1 MATQLN
7 NWLSIDKTSGTGNA
21 EITLTASSYNE
32 LVERAASLKIQAQ
45 SINAILNVKQ
55 KAESSNDYFWV
66 EFEEIG
72 GAIQFVPKHTLLAN
86 SNIKMSYSF
95 DGNVWTDFNVA
106 GSSPTIE
113 MGDHKKIYL
122 YNKSR
127 RLFIGGDIWYGITI
141 KFLNKNCKIGGD
153 ASALA
158 ELGGYAFHRT
168 FYGNN
173 LLTDA
178 SALILPWDRLEEFC
192 FESMFSHCRNLQ
204 YAPQLPATTLAKG
217 CYEDMFSICT
227 SLTTAPILPATTLV
241 QYCYM
246 LMFGGC
252 SNLNHIEMYATD
264 ISADSCLS
272 GWVGSHSIEGIGD
285 SGGDVGDSVGVA
297 PTGLFVKKDGV
308 DIPIDSPDGIPTGWT
323 VRIKGKPSNDYFWI
337 EFEETGGVVSW
348 SVYDK
353 VNIDIQYSFDG
364 YHWETMPKDLTKERN
379 SLSMGDNL
387 IVHLRNTTK
396 TVFGYEI
403 NGNVTTF
410 FSFELDFNSRA
421 KIGGN
426 MSSMTDMYEYCLDS
440 FIKYGNTTLTDAS
453 ELILPWDTVDVGCY
467 CRMFSHCT
475 NLVYPPQLPATIFRK
490 VKDGFELSPTD
501 GCYADMFY
509 GCTSLTSAPELP
521 ATTLADDCYNE
532 MFCGCTSLTTAPE
545 LPATTLGRH
554 CYWAMFRGCTSLTK
568 APSILPCTDLGNMYD
583 GGDSYYQY
591 MFNGC
596 TSLRTAPV
604 LPAKIVGTNNYANM
618 FYDCTSLNY
627 IKVLATEWAVLKD
640 WETAKN
646 WVYNV
651 APTGTFVKAAANTD
665 IPIDSADGIP
675 SGWTVRIEGNPSN
688 EYFWIEFEDV
698 GGSISDMDKRFITC
712 EYSFDGVTWKNTPNT
727 LSMGNN
733 TLVYFRGNGGG
744 GYENRERN
752 VPIKMNSVKAKI
764 GGDITSI
771 FSKMDVFVCEVMFR
785 DCTNLTDASELI
797 LPWATL
803 DLACYEQMF
812 KGCTSLVS
820 APQLPATTLAERC
833 YSRMFENCTSLVN
846 APALPATTLVEACYS
861 SMFIGCTN
869 LTTAP
874 ELPATT
880 LAINCYGGM
889 FENCASLTSAPILPA
904 TTLEWNC
911 YSGMFSGCT
920 SLTSAPQLPATTL
933 DDNCYAQM
941 FNGCSSLTTAPEL
954 PATTLARD
962 CYGYMFWKCTSL
974 TSAPELPATTLA
986 DDCYNEMFCGC
997 TSLTTAPELPATTL
1011 TNSCYRGMFYNCTS
1025 LVNAT
1030 ELPATTL
1037 ADGCYDSMFY
1047 GCTSLTS
1054 APELPATTLADS
1066 CYGWMFLFCTS
1077 LTTAPVLPAAT
1088 LTDYCYKHMFA
1099 SCTSLNY
1106 IKMLATNIS
1115 AEECLYGWVD
1125 GLSQTGTF
1133 VKHTNNKNIPIDS
1146 VNGIP
1151 SGWTVYNE
1159 GNPDVPTDPDVPN
1172 TEQLKQ
1178 QYFWIEFEEVN
1189 GVIRGLTNDKT
1200 DMHHSFDGVTWET
1213 TPNEL
1218 SMGENRLVYF
1228 RNDSKNIN
1236 GLNIK
1241 FNSRVKIG
1249 GDMSS
1254 MTDMH
1259 SQCCRYLFRGNTFN
1273 KDTYLTDASELIL
1286 PWETSAV
1293 GCYQQ
1298 MFANCTALS
1307 GVPQLPATNLNTD
1320 CYQGMFE
1327 NCANITTAPVL
1338 PATTLGI
1345 GCYWSMFAGCT
1356 KLNYVKMMATDVSAK
1371 DCLLG
1376 WVNNVATTGTF
1387 VKHPDAVIPSGS
1399 DGIPDGWTVETA
1411 TV

>member
-1 MATQLN
+1 MVQLN
-7 NWLSIDKTSGTGNA
+7 DWLSIDKVSGTGNA

-153 ASALA
+153 VSALA
-158 ELGGYAFHRT
+158 ELGGSAFHRT

-204 YAPQLPATTLAKG
+204 YAPKLPATTLAKG

-272 GWVGSHSIEGIGD
+272 GWVGSHSIDGIGD

-348 SVYDK
+348 AVYDK

-364 YHWETMPKDLTKERN
+364 LNWRTIPKDLTKERN

-387 IVHLRNTTK
+387 FVHLRNTTK
-396 TVFGYEI
+396 TVFGYKI
-403 NGNVTTF
+403 NGNVTNF

-490 VKDGFELSPTD
+490 VKDGFELIPVD
-501 GCYADMFY
+501 GCYEDMFY

-521 ATTLADDCYNE
+521 ATTLTDNCYNE

-568 APSILPCTDLGNMYD
+568 APSILPCTDLGNKYD

-627 IKVLATEWAVLKD
+627 IKVLATEWAVLED

-665 IPIDSADGIP
+665 IPIDSPNGIP

-698 GGSISDMDKRFITC
+698 GGSISDMDKRFSTC
-712 EYSFDGVTWKNTPNT
+712 EYSFDGVTWDYVPNT
-727 LSMGNN
+727 ISMGNN
-733 TLVYFRGNGGG
+733 TLVYFRGENGIRDQ
-744 GYENRERN
+744 Y
-752 VPIKMNSVKAKI
+752 VSVKINDVRARI
-764 GGDITSI
+764 GGDMSSLLPSLTGIYEG
-771 FSKMDVFVCEVMFR
+771 VCRNMFK
-785 DCTNLTDASELI
+785 DNTNLTDASELI
-797 LPWATL
+797 LPWTTL
-803 DLACYEQMF
+803 DRGFFYDNMF
-812 KGCTSLVS
+812 S
-820 APQLPATTLAERC
+820 
-833 YSRMFENCTSLVN
+833 
-846 APALPATTLVEACYS
+846 
-861 SMFIGCTN
+861 GCTN
-869 LTTAP
+869 LINAP
-874 ELPATT
+874 K
-880 LAINCYGGM
+880 
-889 FENCASLTSAPILPA
+889 ILPA
-904 TTLEWNC
+904 TTL
-911 YSGMFSGCT
+911 YSGCYLRMFSGCT
-920 SLTSAPQLPATTL
+920 SLV
-933 DDNCYAQM
+933 
-941 FNGCSSLTTAPEL
+941 G
-954 PATTLARD
+954 
-962 CYGYMFWKCTSL
+962 
-974 TSAPELPATTLA
+974 APELPATTLA
-986 DDCYNEMFCGC
+986 DSCYGWMFENC
-997 TSLTTAPELPATTL
+997 TSLVNVPALPATTL

-1054 APELPATTLADS
+1054 APELPATTLANS
-1066 CYGWMFLFCTS
+1066 CYNSMFADCRSLTTAPELPATTLASYCYCYMFLFCTS

-1307 GVPQLPATNLNTD
+1307 GVPQLPPTTLAVD

-1338 PATTLGI
+1338 PATTLI
-1345 GCYWSMFAGCT
+1345 KGCYWSMFAGCT
-1356 KLNYVKMMATDVSAK
+1356 SLNYVKMMATDVSAK

-1376 WVNNVATTGTF
+1376 WVNNVAPTGTF
-1387 VKHPDAVIPSGS
+1387 VKHPNADIPSGR

>member
-1 MATQLN
+1 MVQLN
-7 NWLSIDKTSGTGNA
+7 DWLSIDKVSGTGNA
-21 EITLTASSYNE
+21 EITLTASSYDE

-55 KAESSNDYFWV
+55 KAERSNDYFWV
-66 EFEEIG
+66 EFEEVG

-95 DGNVWTDFNVA
+95 DGNVWTDFNIA

-158 ELGGYAFHRT
+158 ELGGSAFHRT

-204 YAPQLPATTLAKG
+204 YAPKLPATTLAKG

-272 GWVGSHSIEGIGD
+272 GWVGSHSIDGIGD

-297 PTGLFVKKDGV
+297 PTGTFVKKDGV

-337 EFEETGGVVSW
+337 EFEEIGGVVSW

-387 IVHLRNTTK
+387 FVHLRNTTK

-403 NGNVTTF
+403 NGNITNF
-410 FSFELDFNSRA
+410 FPFELDFNSRA

-675 SGWTVRIEGNPSN
+675 SGWTISVEGKPSN
-688 EYFWIEFEDV
+688 EYFWVEFEDV
-698 GGSISDMDKRFITC
+698 GGSISDMDIRFDVC
-712 EYSFDGVTWKNTPNT
+712 EYSFDGATWKNTPNT
-727 LSMGNN
+727 LSMGDNR
-733 TLVYFRGNGGG
+733 LVYFRGNGGG
-744 GYENRERN
+744 GYENRDRN

-797 LPWATL
+797 LPWTTL

-812 KGCTSLVS
+812 KGCTSLIN

-833 YSRMFENCTSLVN
+833 YCRMFENCTSLVN

-880 LAINCYGGM
+880 LGINCYGGM
-889 FENCASLTSAPILPA
+889 FENCSSLTSAPALPATTLVWNCYNSMFQGCSSLINAPQLPATTLDDSCYSGMFKGCTSLTSAPILPA
-904 TTLEWNC
+904 TTLAQ
-911 YSGMFSGCT
+911 Y
-920 SLTSAPQLPATTL
+920 
-933 DDNCYAQM
+933 CYA
-941 FNGCSSLTTAPEL
+941 
-954 PATTLARD
+954 
-962 CYGYMFWKCTSL
+962 YMFRDCTSL
-974 TSAPELPATTLA
+974 TSAPELPADTLA
-986 DDCYNEMFCGC
+986 ENCYLCMFLGC
-997 TSLTTAPELPATTL
+997 T
-1011 TNSCYRGMFYNCTS
+1011 N
-1025 LVNAT
+1025 
-1030 ELPATTL
+1030 
-1037 ADGCYDSMFY
+1037 
-1047 GCTSLTS
+1047 
-1054 APELPATTLADS
+1054 
-1066 CYGWMFLFCTS
+1066 
-1077 LTTAPVLPAAT
+1077 
-1088 LTDYCYKHMFA
+1088 
-1099 SCTSLNY
+1099 LNY

-1115 AEECLYGWVD
+1115 AESCLETWVNNVAT
-1125 GLSQTGTF
+1125 TGTF
-1133 VKHTNNKNIPIDS
+1133 IKHPNANIPTGIS
-1146 VNGIP
+1146 GIP
-1151 SGWTVYNE
+1151 DGWTVSNE
-1159 GNPDVPTDPDVPN
+1159 EIPDVPTDPDVP
-1172 TEQLKQ
+1172 KQ

-1200 DMHHSFDGVTWET
+1200 DMHHSFDGITWET

-1218 SMGENRLVYF
+1218 SMGDNRLVYF

-1241 FNSRVKIG
+1241 FNSRAKIG

-1259 SQCCRYLFRGNTFN
+1259 SQCCRYLFRGNTFS

-1327 NCANITTAPVL
+1327 NCSNITTAPEL
-1338 PATTLGI
+1338 PATTLTI

-1376 WVNNVATTGTF
+1376 WVNNVAPTGTF

>member
-1 MATQLN
+1 MVQLN
-7 NWLSIDKTSGTGNA
+7 DWLSIDKVSGTGNA

-127 RLFIGGDIWYGITI
+127 RLFIGGDNWYGITI

-272 GWVGSHSIEGIGD
+272 GWVGSHSIDGIGD

-364 YHWETMPKDLTKERN
+364 LNWRTIPKDLTKERN

-387 IVHLRNTTK
+387 FVHLRNTTK
-396 TVFGYEI
+396 TVFGYKI
-403 NGNVTTF
+403 NCNVIDF
-410 FSFELDFNSRA
+410 FPFELDFNSRA

-688 EYFWIEFEDV
+688 EYFWVEFENT
-698 GGSISDMDKRFITC
+698 GGTISGLTNNYTDM
-712 EYSFDGVTWKNTPNT
+712 YHSFDGVTWEATPNT
-727 LSMGNN
+727 LSMGDNI
-733 TLVYFRGNGGG
+733 LVYFKNDSKKISDKTLKL
-744 GYENRERN
+744 N
-752 VPIKMNSVKAKI
+752 VTFDSNAKI
-764 GGDITSI
+764 GGDLSSITDMT
-771 FSKMDVFVCEVMFR
+771 SKCCSNLFENN
-785 DCTNLTDASELI
+785 TYLTDASELI
-797 LPWATL
+797 LPWDA
-803 DLACYEQMF
+803 LADDCYYSMF
-812 KGCTSLVS
+812 KGCTNLVN
-820 APQLPATTLAERC
+820 APELPATTLAFSC
-833 YSRMFENCTSLVN
+833 YASMFNNCTSLTSAPALPATTLAGNCYQYMFENCTNITTAPALPATTLIDGCYSGMFKGCTNLVNAPELPATTLAYYCYRYMFGGCTNLVN
-846 APALPATTLVEACYS
+846 APALPATTL
-861 SMFIGCTN
+861 
-869 LTTAP
+869 
-874 ELPATT
+874 
-880 LAINCYGGM
+880 
-889 FENCASLTSAPILPA
+889 
-904 TTLEWNC
+904 
-911 YSGMFSGCT
+911 
-920 SLTSAPQLPATTL
+920 
-933 DDNCYAQM
+933 
-941 FNGCSSLTTAPEL
+941 
-954 PATTLARD
+954 
-962 CYGYMFWKCTSL
+962 
-974 TSAPELPATTLA
+974 A
-986 DDCYNEMFCGC
+986 DDCYN
-997 TSLTTAPELPATTL
+997 
-1011 TNSCYRGMFYNCTS
+1011 GMFM
-1025 LVNAT
+1025 
-1030 ELPATTL
+1030 
-1037 ADGCYDSMFY
+1037 D
-1047 GCTSLTS
+1047 
-1054 APELPATTLADS
+1054 
-1066 CYGWMFLFCTS
+1066 
-1077 LTTAPVLPAAT
+1077 
-1088 LTDYCYKHMFA
+1088 
-1099 SCTSLNY
+1099 CTSLNY
-1106 IKMLATNIS
+1106 IKMLATDIS
-1115 AEECLYGWVD
+1115 ASNCLYKWVNNVAT
-1125 GLSQTGTF
+1125 TGTF
-1133 VKHTNNKNIPIDS
+1133 IKHPNANIPTGIS
-1146 VNGIP
+1146 GIP
-1151 SGWTVYNE
+1151 DGWTVSNE
-1159 GNPDVPTDPDVPN
+1159 EIPDVPTDPDVP
-1172 TEQLKQ
+1172 KQ

-1218 SMGENRLVYF
+1218 SMGDNRLVYF

-1259 SQCCRYLFRGNTFN
+1259 SQCCRHLFRGNTFS

-1327 NCANITTAPVL
+1327 NCSNITTAPIL
-1338 PATTLGI
+1338 PATTLTI

-1376 WVNNVATTGTF
+1376 WVNNVAPTGTF
-1387 VKHPDAVIPSGS
+1387 VKHPDADLPSGK